1 MYFTDSYL
9 PEAKENKTYDSWRR
23 ENNLFELWIKPVIG
37 KMPFKII
44 RPFHTERI
52 KKNMNDAEKAP
63 RSIQYAISIFW
74 LTSQQR

>member
-37 KMPFKII
+37 KMPRKLLVLFSM
-44 RPFHTERI
+44 PYLF
-52 KKNMNDAEKAP
+52 
-63 RSIQYAISIFW
+63 SG
-74 LTSQQR
+74 